1 MEVGSDLEF
10 ITTLI
15 ARDPR
20 VISLI
25 AVGEDP
31 RLARSAAETLVRSGC
46 LGAEVKNGVLAPEA
60 AEGTT
65 AKFYQRPD
73 FWMSSLNTTDVP
85 YNTVFEVPVI
95 SLNRLLRAEAISCI
109 VCDIERGKL
118 SC

>member
-1 MEVGSDLEF
+1 MEVGSGLGF

-25 AVGEDP
+25 AVEADP
-31 RLARSAAETLVRSGC
+31 RLARSAAERSGC

-85 YNTVFEVPVI
+85 YDTVVEVPVI
-95 SLNRLLRAEAISCI
+95 ALNRLLRAEAISCI
-109 VCDIERGKL
+109 VCDIERGKF